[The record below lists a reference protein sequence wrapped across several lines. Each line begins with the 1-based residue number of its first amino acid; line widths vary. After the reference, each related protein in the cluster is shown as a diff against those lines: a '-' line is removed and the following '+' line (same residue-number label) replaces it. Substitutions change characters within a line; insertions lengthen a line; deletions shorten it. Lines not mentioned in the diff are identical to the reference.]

1 MDFIKPIALFFVSP
15 LNITVLLAAIAVLL
29 WRGNKPQTAHRCG
42 LLALTVFI
50 VFSQPYVANLLLYPL
65 EFGSLSVKSEQIV
78 ADSSVDVIYV
88 PACYYETK
96 GEITEVARFSPC
108 SLQRLTQAAILA
120 KQTTARVV
128 VTGGHF
134 LADKEVAYADKAKSL
149 LMALGVAA
157 DSISAIAEG
166 TTTMEEIVAARELFA
181 NKHVLVVSSA
191 THGYRLQAMFTALAK
206 RMDFYPVDYNSNGD
220 LAVFLSIPSASALES
235 SHKSLYEYAAIIKH
249 ILTENS

>member
-78 ADSSVDVIYV
+78 TDSSVDVIYV

-206 RMDFYPVDYNSNGD
+206 RMDFYPVDYNSNG
-220 LAVFLSIPSASALES
+220 SKCPPW
-235 SHKSLYEYAAIIKH
+235 
-249 ILTENS
+249 